1 MNNSTSKKL
10 STAINLSNSN
20 KIKEADIIVNDI
32 LLSEPNNL
40 DALNIKGIINSK
52 SQNYNNAIN
61 YFEKGLAINPN
72 YIPIIKNIVSVL
84 RILKQYDKVDLYL
97 RKLIELEKDSPPL
110 IAEFA
115 NNLILLNQKEE
126 ALEVIE
132 SHLDKENQFEILIQA
147 KANCLFE
154 LRKYK
159 ESKKIYKELYSINDN
174 NFQALFKLGLL
185 NLENKEYHES
195 IKFFNEIIE
204 KKEKFENMKN
214 EIGIVFYNLGMCYEG
229 IEELSKAEENYIQAL
244 KYNEIFLDAY
254 VNMSNIYYF
263 QNKLHEALDLMN
275 KAIKINPRKR
285 ILYMNLSNIY
295 QKFGKHQESVF
306 CKRIAAGSIV
316 FKCKEEYGPFEIDKV
331 QLNEKI

>member
-132 SHLDKENQFEILIQA
+132 SHLDKKNQFESG
-147 KANCLFE
+147 
-154 LRKYK
+154 RY
-159 ESKKIYKELYSINDN
+159 
-174 NFQALFKLGLL
+174 
-185 NLENKEYHES
+185 
-195 IKFFNEIIE
+195 
-204 KKEKFENMKN
+204 
-214 EIGIVFYNLGMCYEG
+214 V
-229 IEELSKAEENYIQAL
+229 YI
-244 KYNEIFLDAY
+244 
-254 VNMSNIYYF
+254 
-263 QNKLHEALDLMN
+263 
-275 KAIKINPRKR
+275 RGCR
-285 ILYMNLSNIY
+285 
-295 QKFGKHQESVF
+295 G
-306 CKRIAAGSIV
+306 GSTI
-316 FKCKEEYGPFEIDKV
+316 
-331 QLNEKI
+331 

>member
-159 ESKKIYKELYSINDN
+159 ESKKYT
-174 NFQALFKLGLL
+174 
-185 NLENKEYHES
+185 
-195 IKFFNEIIE
+195 
-204 KKEKFENMKN
+204 KN
-214 EIGIVFYNLGMCYEG
+214 YT
-229 IEELSKAEENYIQAL
+229 
-244 KYNEIFLDAY
+244 
-254 VNMSNIYYF
+254 
-263 QNKLHEALDLMN
+263 
-275 KAIKINPRKR
+275 R
-285 ILYMNLSNIY
+285 
-295 QKFGKHQESVF
+295 
-306 CKRIAAGSIV
+306 
-316 FKCKEEYGPFEIDKV
+316 
-331 QLNEKI
+331 